1 MNAVIDTTV
10 WVSGLI
16 NRNGMPA
23 RVLDAYRVMRFTESD
38 LI

>member
-1 MNAVIDTTV
+1 MNVVIDTNV

-23 RVLDAYRVMRFTESD
+23 RVIIGMAVRGRD
-38 LI
+38 